1 MSRTATRSTQSAYL
15 PILSEAIAEAAYNY
29 AEATAQKEPERASAY
44 RDILATFW
52 NVSKG
57 DNYAE
62 RATRREVLSSLEAW
76 EVPIAAL
83 EIEGAIFGG
92 VR

>member
-29 AEATAQKEPERASAY
+29 AEATAQKEPERA
-44 RDILATFW
+44 
-52 NVSKG
+52 
-57 DNYAE
+57 
-62 RATRREVLSSLEAW
+62 
-76 EVPIAAL
+76 
-83 EIEGAIFGG
+83 EGAIFGG